1 MEDISLMFYN
11 FTCTLLI
18 SIPDIFKWNKHNLKF
33 MSKLFYN
40 CSLLMSI
47 SAIFELDYPSVYDIS
62 ELFYNCSSLEK
73 IQGAYIP
80 RIPKIFFYNNLSQYS
95 YKKWI

>member
-40 CSLLMSI
+40 CSSLMPF
-47 SAIFELDYPSVYDIS
+47 SAIFELDIPSDYDIS
-62 ELFYNCSSLEK
+62 ELFYNYSSLET
-73 IQGAYIP
+73 IP
-80 RIPKIFFYNNLSQYS
+80 NRTN
-95 YKKWI
+95 WITPIKYMNGLL

>member
-1 MEDISLMFYN
+1 MTGLFYNCSSLIFIPNISNWKTNKMEDISLMFYN

-40 CSLLMSI
+40 CSSLMPF
-47 SAIFELDYPSVYDIS
+47 SAIFELDIPSDYDIS
-62 ELFYNCSSLEK
+62 E
-73 IQGAYIP
+73 
-80 RIPKIFFYNNLSQYS
+80 
-95 YKKWI
+95 